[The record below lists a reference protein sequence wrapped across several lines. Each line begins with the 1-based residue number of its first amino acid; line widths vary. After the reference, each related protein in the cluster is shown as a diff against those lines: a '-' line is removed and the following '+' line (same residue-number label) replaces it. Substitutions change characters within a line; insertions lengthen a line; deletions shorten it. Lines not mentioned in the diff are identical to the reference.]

1 MGNFSPGKSAS
12 SCFEAAVLLAMF
24 RVVFAGFSAI
34 SVGQQESKTSVK
46 LVKKLRITGL

>member
-12 SCFEAAVLLAMF
+12 SCFEAAVLAMF